1 MPLSPIA
8 PIFGSS
14 ASIFYYG
21 IVRYLY
27 NRSYTIVIMSQI
39 ILDAK
44 FTRPALVQDILFS
57 RKKSVL
63 ISSAN
68 LVECDICGKGI
79 EDGFSITAKP
89 ISNETV
95 FFCDFHYN

>member
-1 MPLSPIA
+1 
-8 PIFGSS
+8 
-14 ASIFYYG
+14 
-21 IVRYLY
+21 
-27 NRSYTIVIMSQI
+27 MSQI

-57 RKKSVL
+57 RKKLAL

-68 LVECDICGKGI
+68 FVECDICGKGI
-79 EDGFSITAKP
+79 ENGFSITAKS

>member
-1 MPLSPIA
+1 
-8 PIFGSS
+8 
-14 ASIFYYG
+14 
-21 IVRYLY
+21 
-27 NRSYTIVIMSQI
+27 MSQI

-44 FTRPALVQDILFS
+44 FARPALVQDILFS

-63 ISSAN
+63 ISSVN

-79 EDGFSITAKP
+79 EDGFSITAKS

>member
-1 MPLSPIA
+1 
-8 PIFGSS
+8 
-14 ASIFYYG
+14 
-21 IVRYLY
+21 
-27 NRSYTIVIMSQI
+27 MSQI

-57 RKKSVL
+57 GKKSVL
-63 ISSAN
+63 ISSVN

-79 EDGFSITAKP
+79 EDGFSITAKS

>member
-68 LVECDICGKGI
+68 LVKCDVCGKGI

>member
-1 MPLSPIA
+1 
-8 PIFGSS
+8 
-14 ASIFYYG
+14 
-21 IVRYLY
+21 
-27 NRSYTIVIMSQI
+27 MSQI

-63 ISSAN
+63 ISSVN

-79 EDGFSITAKP
+79 EDGFSITAKS